1 MQERGLI
8 WVSMKSPPNH
18 LQRQV
23 HHSAI
28 TFLAHP
34 PIYPTAE
41 QEENS
46 KPTMKNVM
54 ELLVKNKH
62 LARIESQN
70 LPFIM
75 K

>member
-1 MQERGLI
+1 
-8 WVSMKSPPNH
+8 MKSPPNH
-18 LQRQV
+18 MQRQFL
-23 HHSAI
+23 HSAI

-34 PIYPTAE
+34 PIHPTTE

-46 KPTMKNVM
+46 KPTMKNGM
-54 ELLVKNKH
+54 ELSVKSKY
-62 LARIESQN
+62 LAIIESQN